1 MISRGSNLPNDDH
14 VMRYVPWAKLRKD
27 EYDNV
32 VGFLS
37 EAFKLRDGEA
47 SLSLNWL
54 EYFSGP
60 RDEKIRQSVEM
71 FRRVRGVGSK
81 SAFGVANV
89 KRVKEVCAASGASRV
104 RVVYE
109 PEEAKSGKPANPAH
123 SGIRHLPRDDMS
135 LLEALASEAFAEL
148 VRNSDVP

>member
-14 VMRYVPWAKLRKD
+14 VMRYAPWSKLRRD
-27 EYDNV
+27 ENDNV

-37 EAFKLRDGEA
+37 EAFRLREGEK

-54 EYFSGP
+54 EYFSGT

-71 FRRVRGVGSK
+71 FRRLRQVGTK
-81 SAFGVANV
+81 AAYGVANV
-89 KRVKEVCAASGASRV
+89 QRIKEVCAAGGASGV

-109 PEEAKSGKPANPAH
+109 PEEQNPAH
-123 SGIRHLPRDDMS
+123 SGIRHLPRDEMS

-148 VRNSDVP
+148 VPNSRVP